1 MKSVKCLIVDDEPI
15 AREIMAA
22 HLEKVPNWEVKHL
35 CINAEEAYEVLLS
48 EDIDVIFLDI
58 EMPDISG
65 VEFLQSLK
73 HPPLVIFTTAYSEYA
88 LKGYEL
94 NVVDYLLKP
103 IAFNRFFQTIEKAN
117 VMLEALKKEE
127 QTHKLLPTYM
137 FVKHGGKL
145 KKINFKDII
154 YVKAEQEYS
163 SVILKDKKVLA
174 SKHLKLLLEV
184 LPNQDFS
191 RIHRSYIVSHH
202 KISSLSGNQ
211 IQLEDGTELPIGS
224 KYKEA
229 LLQKLNTL

>member
-1 MKSVKCLIVDDEPI
+1 MKTIKCLIVDDEPI
-15 AREIMAA
+15 AREIMVS
-22 HLEKVPNWEVKHL
+22 HVEKVPNWVVQNT
-35 CINAEEAYEVLLS
+35 CISAEEAYEALLQ

-58 EMPDISG
+58 EMPEISG

-117 VMLEALKKEE
+117 LMLEAINKE
-127 QTHKLLPTYM
+127 KPANSLSPPYM
-137 FVKHGGKL
+137 FVKHAGKL
-145 KKINFKDII
+145 KKINFEDIT

-163 SVILKDKKVLA
+163 LIMLGDTKVMA

-184 LPNQDFS
+184 LPEDQFT
-191 RIHRSYIVSHH
+191 RIHRSYIIAHH
-202 KISSLSGNQ
+202 KISSISGNQ
-211 IQLEDGTELPIGS
+211 IQLENGTELPIGS
-224 KYKEA
+224 KYKEE
-229 LLQKLNTL
+229 LIQKLKI